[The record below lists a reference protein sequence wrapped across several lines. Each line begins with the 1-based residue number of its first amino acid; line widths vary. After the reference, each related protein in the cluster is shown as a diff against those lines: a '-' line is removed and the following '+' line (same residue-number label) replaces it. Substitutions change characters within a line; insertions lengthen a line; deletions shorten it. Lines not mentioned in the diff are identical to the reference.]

1 MRFVSFGSVC
11 TAALLLGVATLCA
24 SQAWAASCCG
34 GGSASSLILPKF
46 STSMIDASFNMEK
59 YDGFWNKDGKYIP
72 DPPGSDLRQYRL
84 SLGYAH
90 RLAANWQ
97 ASVVVPYVWNDNKY
111 SGLTSGTEGVGDAS
125 LNIFYEAFDS
135 IMCTYKVESIE
146 DLKPA
151 SYFGVSLTIP
161 TGISPY
167 DDVSSSFD
175 ITGRGFYR
183 LDGIALFDKTV
194 YPWNASL
201 LLSYGTHL
209 ERPVDREYGKYVE
222 PYHKRLGDRA
232 LGTLSFG
239 YTQFLKGLDTMTY
252 TAAYSDLWEG
262 EGTINGERDPTTG
275 LRKKSVSGTIAYA
288 TAEKNWIIKGSWGHT
303 IKQDGWG
310 ENFPATDIF
319 TIGVSHVFN

>member
-1 MRFVSFGSVC
+1 MKNRVEKYLSASLFL
-11 TAALLLGVATLCA
+11 TVACLYPIQA
-24 SQAWAASCCG
+24 SAASCCG

-46 STSMIDASFNMEK
+46 SQSMVDASLSIEK
-59 YDGFWNKDGKYIP
+59 YDGFWNKEGKYIQ

-97 ASVVVPYVWNDNKY
+97 ASVVAPYVWNDNRY
-111 SGLTSGTEGVGDAS
+111 SGLSSRTEGVGDTS

-135 IMCTYKVESIE
+135 IMCTYKVEGIK

-151 SYFGVSLTIP
+151 SYFGASLTIP

-167 DDVSSSFD
+167 DDVQSSFD
-175 ITGRGFYR
+175 VTGRGFYR

-232 LGTLSFG
+232 LGSLSFG
-239 YTQFLKGLDTMTY
+239 YTQSLKEQDTMTY
-252 TAAYSDLWEG
+252 TATYSDLWEG
-262 EGTINGERDPTTG
+262 EGTINGESDFTTG

-288 TAEKNWIIKGSWGHT
+288 TAEKNWIVKGSWGHT

-310 ENFPATDIF
+310 ENFPATDTF
-319 TIGVSHVFN
+319 TAGVSHVFQ

>member
-1 MRFVSFGSVC
+1 MV
-11 TAALLLGVATLCA
+11 
-24 SQAWAASCCG
+24 
-34 GGSASSLILPKF
+34 
-46 STSMIDASFNMEK
+46 DASLSVEK
-59 YDGFWNKDGKYIP
+59 YDGFWNKEGKYIQ

-97 ASVVVPYVWNDNKY
+97 ASVVAPYVWNDNRY
-111 SGLTSGTEGVGDAS
+111 SGLSSHTEGVGDTS
-125 LNIFYEAFDS
+125 LSIFYEAFDS
-135 IMCTYKVESIE
+135 IMCTYKVEGIE

-151 SYFGVSLTIP
+151 SYFGASLTIP

-167 DDVSSSFD
+167 DDVKSSFD
-175 ITGRGFYR
+175 VTGRGFYR

-232 LGTLSFG
+232 LGSLSFG
-239 YTQFLKGLDTMTY
+239 YTQSLKEQDTMTY
-252 TAAYSDLWEG
+252 TATYSDLWEG
-262 EGTINGERDPTTG
+262 EGTINGESDSTTG

-288 TAEKNWIIKGSWGHT
+288 TAEKNWIVKGSWGHT

-310 ENFPATDIF
+310 ENFPATDTF
-319 TIGVSHVFN
+319 TAGVSHVFQ

>member
-1 MRFVSFGSVC
+1 MRSVSFRSIC
-11 TAALLLGVATLCA
+11 AAAFFLGAANLTGQPA
-24 SQAWAASCCG
+24 SAASCCG

-46 STSMIDASFNMEK
+46 SQSIVDASLSIEK
-59 YDGFWNKDGKYIP
+59 YDGFWNKEGKYIQ

-97 ASVVVPYVWNDNKY
+97 ASIVAPYIWNDNRY
-111 SGLTSGTEGVGDAS
+111 SGLSSRTEGVGDTS
-125 LNIFYEAFDS
+125 LSIFYEAFDS
-135 IMCTYKVESIE
+135 IMCTYKVEDIE

-151 SYFGVSLTIP
+151 SYFGASLTIP

-167 DDVSSSFD
+167 DDVESSFD

-183 LDGIALFDKTV
+183 LDGIALFDKTI

-209 ERPVDREYGKYVE
+209 ERPVNREYGKYVE

-232 LGTLSFG
+232 LCSLSCG
-239 YTQFLKGLDTMTY
+239 YTQFLKEQDTVTY
-252 TAAYSDLWEG
+252 TASYSDLWEA
-262 EGTINGERDPTTG
+262 EGTINGKKDPTTG

-288 TAEKNWIIKGSWGHT
+288 TAEKDWIIKGSWGHA
-303 IKQDGWG
+303 IRQDGWG
-310 ENFPATDIF
+310 ENFPATDTF
-319 TIGVSHVFN
+319 TVGVSHVFQ